1 METRYSGATWRP
13 LGTQTEPLIGT
24 PRVLI
29 FHTMV
34 GGLLGTDSM
43 FRRNEYTGT
52 ESHFGVGGPAD
63 GPSLDG
69 DVWQWQSIDRQA
81 DAQNAGNAYA
91 TSVETSDGGDPNRP
105 WSARQLQALTKLGA
119 WWCRQT
125 GARPRL
131 VESVLEVGF
140 GYHCQFRPWNPNG
153 HTCPNPTRI
162 KQLREIVIPSVA
174 AALTPTTHI
183 PVQVEPIGIVVKA
196 PLRRVL
202 RLKAPLMHGADVRNV
217 QKALGLKGDQLD
229 GWYGTGT
236 AAAVRAFQRRH
247 RLAIDGVVGE
257 HTATALGLRW
267 QAGGVSA

>member
-91 TSVETSDGGDPNRP
+91 TSVETSDGGHPETP
-105 WSARQLQALTKLGA
+105 WSEKQLAALVSLTV

-125 GARPRL
+125 GHPARIVAGPGESGIGYHAQFKDWAPDGRPCPGPVRIAQLRDDVLPRVRL
-131 VESVLEVGF
+131 VLA
-140 GYHCQFRPWNPNG
+140 PP
-153 HTCPNPTRI
+153 
-162 KQLREIVIPSVA
+162 IPPVNVHPGKAAPVVASVA
-174 AALTPTTHI
+174 RLLRLTWPRRMRGDDVRA
-183 PVQVEPIGIVVKA
+183 VQVAAHA
-196 PLRRVL
+196 P
-202 RLKAPLMHGADVRNV
+202 ADGV
-217 QKALGLKGDQLD
+217 
-229 GWYGTGT
+229 YGPVTRD
-236 AAAVRAFQRRH
+236 AVRHVQATNG
-247 RLAIDGVVGE
+247 LAVDGVVGPM
-257 HTATALGLRW
+257 TCRALGLRW
-267 QAGGVSA
+267 TGGR